1 MVYDRLLFPY
11 VIVYTVSDLR
21 NQPFQPWLA
30 QILCGEFRLSLGQCA
45 WVSGQQGQ
53 SLSCE
58 VILTS
63 VANSRSFD
71 SDSGPNFL
79 LIGILIFMF
88 FSSFYVRVN
97 LRFTQN
103 QIVSGLHMQ
112 IQIC

>member
-11 VIVYTVSDLR
+11 GIVNTVSDLR

-30 QILCGEFRLSLGQCA
+30 QILCGDFRLSLGQCA

-79 LIGILIFMF
+79 LIGILIFNF
-88 FSSFYVRVN
+88 FFKFLCTSKLKVHTKSN
-97 LRFTQN
+97 C
-103 QIVSGLHMQ
+103 SGLHMQ
-112 IQIC
+112 ISIC